1 MRPLKSILKRTNGA
15 KMGEE
20 ERGKLELNSMLR
32 ISKHMQVR
40 MVVEGVV
47 IVDAAAPHQVAMVRT
62 VHPKVHIG
70 LPLKKDAQV
79 EVNIVHILGVY
90 VRRQPI
96 VFYQEGK
103 ENNQTTKIFQDLLG
117 IMANTIR
124 LATSKNS
131 KESHRMEES
140 TGMRRIIKMI
150 YLPKS
155 MKTVRK
161 KMSQIDKES
170 QSFRKMVKRHSHKEL
185 EVDEVINLAI
195 KKEHGTI
202 KMKCRSGACLQET
215 LSVQRLKKINEIHK
229 YLNSFMKY

>member
-1 MRPLKSILKRTNGA
+1 
-15 KMGEE
+15 MGEE
-20 ERGKLELNSMLR
+20 ERGKLELNSILR

-40 MVVEGVV
+40 MVAEGVV
-47 IVDAAAPHQVAMVRT
+47 IVDAAAPHQVVMGRT

-90 VRRQPI
+90 VLRQLI

-103 ENNQTTKIFQDLLG
+103 ENSQTTKTFLDLLE

-131 KESHRMEES
+131 KESHQMEES
-140 TGMRRIIKMI
+140 KGMRRITKMI
-150 YLPKS
+150 YLSKS

-161 KMSQIDKES
+161 KKSQKDKE
-170 QSFRKMVKRHSHKEL
+170 
-185 EVDEVINLAI
+185 
-195 KKEHGTI
+195 
-202 KMKCRSGACLQET
+202 
-215 LSVQRLKKINEIHK
+215 
-229 YLNSFMKY
+229 

>member
-1 MRPLKSILKRTNGA
+1 
-15 KMGEE
+15 MGEE
-20 ERGKLELNSMLR
+20 ERGKLELNSILR

-40 MVVEGVV
+40 MVAEGVV
-47 IVDAAAPHQVAMVRT
+47 IVDAAAPHQVVMGRT
-62 VHPKVHIG
+62 VHPKVHID
-70 LPLKKDAQV
+70 LPLKKVAQA

-90 VRRQPI
+90 VLRQLI

-103 ENNQTTKIFQDLLG
+103 ENSQTTKTFLDLLET
-117 IMANTIR
+117 MANTIR

-131 KESHRMEES
+131 KESHQMEES
-140 TGMRRIIKMI
+140 KGMRRITKMI
-150 YLPKS
+150 YLSKS

-161 KMSQIDKES
+161 KKSQIDKES

-202 KMKCRSGACLQET
+202 KMKCRSGVCLQET
-215 LSVQRLKKINEIHK
+215 LSVRRLKKKNEIYN

>member
-1 MRPLKSILKRTNGA
+1 
-15 KMGEE
+15 MGEE
-20 ERGKLELNSMLR
+20 ERGKLELNSILR

-40 MVVEGVV
+40 MVAEGVV
-47 IVDAAAPHQVAMVRT
+47 IVDAAAPHQVVMGRT

-70 LPLKKDAQV
+70 LPLKKVAQA

-90 VRRQPI
+90 VLRQLI

-103 ENNQTTKIFQDLLG
+103 ENSQTTKTFLDLLET
-117 IMANTIR
+117 MANTIR

-131 KESHRMEES
+131 KESHQMEES
-140 TGMRRIIKMI
+140 KGMRRITKMI
-150 YLPKS
+150 YLSKS

-161 KMSQIDKES
+161 KKSQIDKES

-202 KMKCRSGACLQET
+202 KMKCRSGVCLQET
-215 LSVQRLKKINEIHK
+215 LSVRRLKKKNEIHN